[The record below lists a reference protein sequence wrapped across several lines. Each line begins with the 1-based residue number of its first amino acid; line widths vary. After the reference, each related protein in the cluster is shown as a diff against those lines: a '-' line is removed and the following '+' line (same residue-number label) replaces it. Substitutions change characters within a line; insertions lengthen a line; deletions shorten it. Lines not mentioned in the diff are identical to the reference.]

1 MVARMQ
7 MRALT
12 AAERRDWL
20 RLIRSENVGP
30 VTFHRLLERFGS
42 AGAALDALPEL
53 ARRAGRQAPLKAMS
67 RGAAEAELAA
77 LEAHGARLIAACE
90 PDYPRPLAAIED
102 APPLIAVIGHVHLLH
117 RPCVAMVGARNASLG
132 ARQFA
137 RELAAALGERG
148 YTIVSGLARGIDAA
162 AHEGALATGTVG
174 VVAGGIDIVYPAE
187 NRALHQALEE
197 QGVILAESPFGT
209 QPQARHFPRRNRLV
223 SGLSLGTLVVE
234 AALKSGSLITAGM
247 ALEQGREVFSVPG
260 SPRDPRAGG
269 TNDLLRQGAHL
280 TEHADDVDSVL
291 RPLISHPLGEPE
303 RGWQLPGGP
312 FAEDGALTPALYRQ
326 LMEALSPAPVA
337 VDELIRD
344 SQLSASIVQAA
355 LTDLELAGLVERHA
369 GGRVSLR

>member
-1 MVARMQ
+1 MHSRV
-7 MRALT
+7 LT

-30 VTFHRLLERFGS
+30 VTFYRLLERFSS
-42 AGAALDALPEL
+42 ATAALDALPEL

-67 RGAAEAELAA
+67 RGAAETELAA
-77 LEAHGARLIAACE
+77 LEAHGARLLASCE

-102 APPLIAVIGHVHLLH
+102 APPVIAVIGHIHLLH
-117 RPCVAMVGARNASLG
+117 RPAVAMVGARNASLG

-162 AHEGALATGTVG
+162 AHEGALATGTAG

-187 NRALHQALEE
+187 NRALHQALEQ

-223 SGLSLGTLVVE
+223 SGLCLGTLVVE
-234 AALKSGSLITAGM
+234 AALKSGSLITASM
-247 ALEQGREVFSVPG
+247 ALEQGREVFAVPG

-280 TEHADDVDSVL
+280 TEHADDVDGIL
-291 RPLISHPLGEPE
+291 RPLIARPLGEPE
-303 RGWQLPGGP
+303 KGWLGAAAA
-312 FAEDGALTPALYRQ
+312 FAEDGALTPQLYRR

-369 GGRVSLR
+369 GSRVSLR